1 MSIQY
6 TVISHLLDAQFAAE
20 EAMLA
25 QCAKGTY
32 TIEKPYVKLNPY
44 GIAPLTA
51 LVYFQT
57 ASPCSVEICVR
68 GKEAAGDIRWSFVSS
83 TEHYLPI
90 LGLYADSENCV
101 EICLSTGERTNLSI
115 KTDPAPEGVHS
126 PTKIETTAEYLAG
139 KLIFLSP
146 TSPGNVAPMII
157 GATCAGISQPISPLI
172 LSACATAT
180 SSWVPIAC
188 LCLPTIQPGFLNL
201 A

>member
-32 TIEKPYVKLNPY
+32 TLEKPYVKLNPY

-68 GKEAAGDIRWSFVSS
+68 GKEAAGDSLV
-83 TEHYLPI
+83 L
-90 LGLYADSENCV
+90 C
-101 EICLSTGERTNLSI
+101 
-115 KTDPAPEGVHS
+115 
-126 PTKIETTAEYLAG
+126 
-139 KLIFLSP
+139 KLHR
-146 TSPGNVAPMII
+146 A
-157 GATCAGISQPISPLI
+157 
-172 LSACATAT
+172 LSAHPGA
-180 SSWVPIAC
+180 
-188 LCLPTIQPGFLNL
+188 LCRL
-201 A
+201 